1 VLQIRINLIPVG
13 PEILEFGTGTGNL
26 FYVPVPVPDTGRV
39 LLLPVFLQK
48 INSAKLSKF
57 V

>member
-26 FYVPVPVPDTGRV
+26 FYVPVPDTGRV